1 MTAVQI
7 DYFKTPVG
15 ELIIGVF
22 DEKLCLCDWR
32 FRKKRTEID
41 HRIQKDLKA
50 KYEENPENPL
60 ISETKTQLNEYF
72 SKERKTFDLS
82 LLFAGTEFQKQI
94 WNLLLEIPYGKTLS
108 YLELSR
114 KFGDEK
120 AIRAVGNANG
130 ANAIAIIVPCHR
142 VVATNGKLTGYA
154 GGLNAK
160 KRLLEL
166 ESDVQQLELFV

>member
-1 MTAVQI
+1 MNAVQI
-7 DYFKTPVG
+7 DHFKTPVG

-22 DEKLCLCDWR
+22 GEKLCLCDWR

-41 HRIQKDLKA
+41 HRIQKHVKA
-50 KYEENPENPL
+50 KYEENSENSL

-72 SKERKTFDLS
+72 SKERKTFDLP

-120 AIRAVGNANG
+120 AIRAVASANA
-130 ANAIAIIVPCHR
+130 ANAISIIIPCHR
-142 VVATNGKLTGYA
+142 VIAANGKLTGYA
-154 GGLNAK
+154 GGLTAK
-160 KRLLEL
+160 QKLLEL
-166 ESDVQQLELFV
+166 ESDVSQLSLF